1 MGKKNLFIFVC
12 VAVIVVAALIFIS
25 STAKKNSHSVPAQ
38 AAAVQN
44 TQQQQ
49 QVSSSVEDQEEPPT
63 VEIPPDKQQLIGVK
77 TVAAGLKPL
86 QKIIRTVGSVEYDE
100 RRLATVNTKFEG
112 WIEKL
117 FVDYTG
123 KYIRKG
129 EPIAEIYSPELL
141 ATEQELIN
149 LLKWEKES
157 KSIKNGDVSLMLY
170 KDAKQIAEGARQ
182 RLHLWDITDK
192 QINQIEQTG
201 IPMRTLTIYSPV
213 SGYVV
218 QKMAFQGMRVMPGEK
233 LLDVADLSTVWI
245 LSDIFEYELPLIK
258 PGEKAII
265 SLSYFPGK
273 EYTSAIDYVYP
284 TMSGATRSAKVRF
297 TIPNAGN
304 KLKPQMYTDVAV
316 KINLGKRLVI
326 PEDAVLDSGKRQVV
340 YVDKGEGNFEPR
352 EVSIGMRSDGMVEVT
367 GGLKAGER
375 VASAANFLIDSEAKL
390 KGIVK

>member
-149 LLKWEKES
+149 LLKW
-157 KSIKNGDVSLMLY
+157 
-170 KDAKQIAEGARQ
+170 
-182 RLHLWDITDK
+182 
-192 QINQIEQTG
+192 
-201 IPMRTLTIYSPV
+201 
-213 SGYVV
+213 
-218 QKMAFQGMRVMPGEK
+218 
-233 LLDVADLSTVWI
+233 
-245 LSDIFEYELPLIK
+245 
-258 PGEKAII
+258 
-265 SLSYFPGK
+265 
-273 EYTSAIDYVYP
+273 
-284 TMSGATRSAKVRF
+284 
-297 TIPNAGN
+297 
-304 KLKPQMYTDVAV
+304 
-316 KINLGKRLVI
+316 
-326 PEDAVLDSGKRQVV
+326 
-340 YVDKGEGNFEPR
+340 
-352 EVSIGMRSDGMVEVT
+352 
-367 GGLKAGER
+367 
-375 VASAANFLIDSEAKL
+375 
-390 KGIVK
+390 